1 MRELDSIPQRSPI
14 VVSRLLDQE
23 MVLVHPVQGKVR
35 VLNPVGARVW
45 EFADGQ
51 RTLGDIIQ
59 TIAAEYQVDVA
70 RVEVEVPAFCED
82 LAQRG
87 VLSFDR

>member
-35 VLNPVGARVW
+35 VLNSVGARVW
-45 EFADGQ
+45 ELADGQ
-51 RTLGDIIQ
+51 HTLNDIIQ
-59 TIAAEYQVDVA
+59 TIATEYQVDTA
-70 RVEVEVPAFCED
+70 RVEVEVPAFCEE

-87 VLSFDR
+87 IMSFDR

>member
-1 MRELDSIPQRSPI
+1 VRELDSIPQRSPI

-35 VLNPVGARVW
+35 VLNSVGARVW
-45 EFADGQ
+45 ELADGQ
-51 RTLGDIIQ
+51 HTLNDIIQ
-59 TIAAEYQVDVA
+59 TIATEYQVDTA
-70 RVEVEVPAFCED
+70 RVEVEVPAFCEE

-87 VLSFDR
+87 VMSFDR

>member
-1 MRELDSIPQRSPI
+1 VRELDSVPQRSPT

-45 EFADGQ
+45 ELIDGR
-51 RTLGDIIQ
+51 RTLNEIIQ
-59 TIAAEYQVDVA
+59 VIAAEYQVDAA
-70 RVEVEVPAFCED
+70 RVEVEVPAFCQD
-82 LAQRG
+82 LTQYG
-87 VLSFDR
+87 VLLFDD

>member
-35 VLNPVGARVW
+35 VLNSVGARVW
-45 EFADGQ
+45 ELADGQ
-51 RTLGDIIQ
+51 HTLNDIIQ
-59 TIAAEYQVDVA
+59 TIATEYQVDTA
-70 RVEVEVPAFCED
+70 RVEVEVPAFCEE

-87 VLSFDR
+87 VMSFDR

>member
-1 MRELDSIPQRSPI
+1 MRELDSIPHRSPK
-14 VVSRLLDQE
+14 VVSRLLDE
-23 MVLVHPVQGKVR
+23 EAVLVHPVQGKVR

-45 EFADGQ
+45 ELADGQ

-59 TIAAEYQVDVA
+59 AIAMEYQVDVA
-70 RVEVEVPAFCED
+70 HVEDEVPAFCED

-87 VLSFDR
+87 VLSFDC

>member
-1 MRELDSIPQRSPI
+1 VKELDSVPQRSPA
-14 VVSRLLDQE
+14 VVSRLLDEE

-35 VLNPVGARVW
+35 VLNSVGARVW
-45 EFADGQ
+45 ELADGQ
-51 RTLGDIIQ
+51 RTLGDIIRA
-59 TIAAEYQVDVA
+59 IAVEYQVDVT
-70 RVEVEVPAFCED
+70 RVEVEVPVFCED

>member
-1 MRELDSIPQRSPI
+1 M

-35 VLNPVGARVW
+35 VLNSVGARVW
-45 EFADGQ
+45 ELADGR
-51 RTLGDIIQ
+51 RTLNDIIQ
-59 TIAAEYQVDVA
+59 AIAAEYQVDAA
-70 RVEVEVPAFCED
+70 RVAVEVPAFCED

-87 VLSFDR
+87 VLSFDH